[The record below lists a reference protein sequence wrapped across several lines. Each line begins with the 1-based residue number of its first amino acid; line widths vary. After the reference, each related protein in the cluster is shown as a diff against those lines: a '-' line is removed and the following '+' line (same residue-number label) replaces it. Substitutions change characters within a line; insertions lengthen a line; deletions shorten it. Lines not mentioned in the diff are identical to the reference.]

1 MTEYSL
7 YLVYAQQAH
16 FVMAIIEVKN
26 GCKRLMVKFTFD
38 YFDGS
43 RMSKR
48 YDLIVFDWDGT
59 VMDSTAVIARSIQAA
74 SRDLALPVPSDE
86 VARHV
91 IGLGLDQALRYAVP
105 DCEPHRH
112 VDLVARYRHHFFSQ
126 ENEIPLFAG
135 AEELIRELRDD
146 GFYLAVATGKNR
158 NGLNRALQNSKM
170 AHYFHSTRTADQT
183 VSKPDPTMLYEI
195 LEELEVEAP
204 RALMVGDTTHDLQMA
219 LNAGMPSLAMTHGAH
234 PPEQLLA
241 LQPLAMLDDF
251 ADLREWLKSN
261 A

>member
-1 MTEYSL
+1 MGE
-7 YLVYAQQAH
+7 
-16 FVMAIIEVKN
+16 
-26 GCKRLMVKFTFD
+26 LMIKSASDNFD
-38 YFDGS
+38 S
-43 RMSKR
+43 ASMSKR

-59 VMDSTAVIARSIQAA
+59 VMDSTAVIANSIQAA
-74 SRDLALPVPSDE
+74 SRDLDLPVPSDE

-105 DCEPHRH
+105 DCEPGRH

-126 ENEIPLFAG
+126 ENAMPLFAG
-135 AEELIRELRDD
+135 AEQLMQELRDD
-146 GFYLAVATGKNR
+146 GYYLAVATGKNR
-158 NGLNRALQNSKM
+158 NGLDRALKASNM
-170 AHYFHSTRTADQT
+170 AQYFHSTRTADQT
-183 VSKPDPTMLYEI
+183 VSKPDPTMLHEI
-195 LEELEVEAP
+195 MEELDVSAP

-219 LNAGMPSLAMTHGAH
+219 INAGVASLAMTHGAH

-251 ADLREWLKSN
+251 QGLRSWLKSN

>member
-1 MTEYSL
+1 
-7 YLVYAQQAH
+7 
-16 FVMAIIEVKN
+16 
-26 GCKRLMVKFTFD
+26 
-38 YFDGS
+38 
-43 RMSKR
+43 
-48 YDLIVFDWDGT
+48 
-59 VMDSTAVIARSIQAA
+59 MDSTAVIARSIQSA
-74 SRDLALPVPSDE
+74 SRDLALPVPTDE

-126 ENEIPLFAG
+126 ENEMPLFEG
-135 AEELIRELRDD
+135 AEALISELKDD
-146 GFYLAVATGKNR
+146 GYFLAVATGKNR
-158 NGLNRALQNSKM
+158 AGLDRALKSSNM

-183 VSKPDPTMLYEI
+183 VSKPDPTMLHEI
-195 LEELEVEAP
+195 MEELEVDAP

-219 LNAGMPSLAMTHGAH
+219 INAGMAALAMTHGAH

-251 ADLREWLKSN
+251 KDLRKWLKAN